1 MKKFAFIAGLI
12 AILLINI
19 WYLYDS
25 FEYFSKDLTDLI
37 YVFAIAIVGGIAFW
51 IYSKCS
57 PKWRRRIQLILLG
70 LMATGYSLICITI
83 LIVTIQ
89 FSRYP
94 FDREVTIYL
103 VSISAFGAMGACY
116 SWWQFYR
123 MLRKQ
128 RRER

>member
-1 MKKFAFIAGLI
+1 MKKFAFVAGWI

-37 YVFAIAIVGGIAFW
+37 YVFAITIVGGIAFW

-57 PKWRRRIQLILLG
+57 QKWRRRIQLILLG

-83 LIVTIQ
+83 LVIAIQ

-94 FDREVTIYL
+94 FDREMILYL
-103 VSISAFGAMGACY
+103 VIIAAFVAMGACY
-116 SWWQFYR
+116 SWWQFCQR
-123 MLRKQ
+123 LRK
-128 RRER
+128 RREN